1 MTKGREPQEEE
12 AETPETGRVLLAQGR
27 SLRDGNE
34 DV

>member
-1 MTKGREPQEEE
+1 MTKGGEPEEE

-34 DV
+34 DM